1 MKKNRKNKL
10 KNKKRSYT
18 LHKQSKGGG
27 SSGVIPATP
36 EELANHVQ
44 SIFSDLIEYEG
55 DDDDDNLEEHNL
67 NHPHMHHHHHHHHV
81 NDNKGIMKQNSIL
94 LDNHPSLVLNAN
106 YQPLRMLPLST
117 WSWQSTV
124 KAVLSGKAVVVD
136 IYPDLFVRAVSLDI
150 PVPSVIALREFA
162 PTGKAVSVC
171 VCVYVCVK
179 KKKKKNSVVYSFI
192 MVCMECFV

>member
-55 DDDDDNLEEHNL
+55 GTATPDNDDDDDDDNLEEHNL

-171 VCVYVCVK
+171 VCVYVCV
-179 KKKKKNSVVYSFI
+179 
-192 MVCMECFV
+192 